1 MAFRRAS
8 GYGERPF
15 DPDESM
21 PSIHAIAL
29 LFPLAVAPI
38 FAQTVADTSGKQP
51 TSTVPANVGP
61 ADTHTLWSPQ
71 LPTPF
76 VDPNAS
82 PAAFM
87 KAAEAAIAAGHLGEA
102 QEAIERA
109 ESRALDRAVRPSKA
123 GQPSQQKLVQQLA
136 DARHALGAGDKA
148 GAMRMLQAA
157 LANPEANAKDD

>member
-51 TSTVPANVGP
+51 TSTAPANVGP
-61 ADTHTLWSPQ
+61 TDTHTLWSPQ

-87 KAAEAAIAAGHLGEA
+87 KAAEAAIAAGRLGEA

-109 ESRALDRAVRPSKA
+109 ESRVLDRAVRPSKA
-123 GQPSQQKLVQQLA
+123 GQPSQQKLVRQLS
-136 DARHALGAGDKA
+136 DARQALGAGDKA
-148 GAMRMLQAA
+148 GALRLLEAA
-157 LANPEANAKDD
+157 LANPESAKDD